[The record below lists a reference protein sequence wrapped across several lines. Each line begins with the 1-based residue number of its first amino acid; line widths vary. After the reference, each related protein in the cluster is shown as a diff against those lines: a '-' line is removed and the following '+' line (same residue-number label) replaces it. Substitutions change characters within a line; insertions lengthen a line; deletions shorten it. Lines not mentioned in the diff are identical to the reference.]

1 MKKLFALALC
11 TLTLL
16 ALAACSK
23 PEAAV
28 ESLEIITKPAKMTY
42 LEGESFDPAGTVIN
56 AKLADGTVKEN
67 VEYDFQAPQAFSAT
81 KYKVVFEFGG
91 QTVSLNMDIIRRG
104 NAPEYYVSNT
114 PQRPDSPLKGKTY
127 FFLGSSVTRGEHSE
141 EESMAEFIAKRNG
154 AECIKEAASGTTLM
168 DNGEKSYVQRF
179 EKYLQR
185 ADRAESLDA
194 FICQLSTNDIKYPD
208 KFGAVTAGDKR
219 DKADFDTATTA
230 GAMEYIIVRA
240 RETWD
245 CPVVFYTNSN
255 FKNENY
261 EKMIALLDQ
270 IQAKWGVQV
279 IDLYRDEKFNDITP
293 EQKSLY
299 MYDLTHP
306 TRAGYRDWWTPKF
319 EEKLEELAK

>member
-1 MKKLFALALC
+1 
-11 TLTLL
+11 
-16 ALAACSK
+16 
-23 PEAAV
+23 
-28 ESLEIITKPAKMTY
+28 
-42 LEGESFDPAGTVIN
+42 
-56 AKLADGTVKEN
+56 
-67 VEYDFQAPQAFSAT
+67 
-81 KYKVVFEFGG
+81 
-91 QTVSLNMDIIRRG
+91 
-104 NAPEYYVSNT
+104 
-114 PQRPDSPLKGKTY
+114 
-127 FFLGSSVTRGEHSE
+127 
-141 EESMAEFIAKRNG
+141 
-154 AECIKEAASGTTLM
+154 
-168 DNGEKSYVQRF
+168 
-179 EKYLQR
+179 
-185 ADRAESLDA
+185 
-194 FICQLSTNDIKYPD
+194 
-208 KFGAVTAGDKR
+208 
-219 DKADFDTATTA
+219 
-230 GAMEYIIVRA
+230 MEYIIVRA